1 MTTIK
6 NEVQKPDDATLNLRR
21 MLNAPP
27 ELAFKAW
34 TSAEHIQQWMR
45 PEPGMVVPLASMDLR
60 VGGKFRIQMKMPDGE
75 FFTAAGEFRE
85 VKAPE
90 RLVYTWDWEKD
101 GSGAE
106 FGEVEGKTSLI
117 TVEFLKRGERTEFVM
132 THTRLPR
139 WRAGIATR
147 RDGAKLWRVLRG
159 LWRKNDAT
167 HVRNRDSFV
176 VSLKLNRTDNGSSRR
191 RGIGH
196 NER

>member
-1 MTTIK
+1 MTMIN
-6 NEVQKPDDATLNLRR
+6 NEVQKPDDATLILKR

-27 ELAFKAW
+27 DLAFQAW

-45 PEPGMVVPLASMDLR
+45 PEPGMVVPLANMDLR

-75 FFTAAGEFRE
+75 FFTAVGVFKE

-117 TVEFLKRGERTEFVM
+117 TVEFLKRDKGTELVL
-132 THTRLPR
+132 THSRL
-139 WRAGIATR
+139 AT
-147 RDGAKLWRVLRG
+147 VE
-159 LWRKNDAT
+159 T
-167 HVRNRDSFV
+167 RDSHARGWGRIAESFAKFV
-176 VSLKLNRTDNGSSRR
+176 EGK
-191 RGIGH
+191 
-196 NER
+196 